1 MEQEKI
7 IISLGGSLIVPNEI
21 DIDFLTEFKKI
32 ILSQIEKGK
41 KFIII
46 TGGGKT
52 ARKYQSALKEISN
65 PSLEHLDWLGI
76 YSTRLNAEFL
86 ELFFTGIAEEIIIT
100 DPTLPVNFEKP
111 LVIGAGWKPG
121 WSTDYDAVLL
131 AKSINAK
138 RVINLSN
145 IDFAYDKDPN
155 KYPDAKKLE
164 NISWSE
170 YRELIPKEWNPGLST
185 PFDPIASGIAED
197 EGIEVAILNGK
208 NIENLENCLNNL
220 EFIGTKIK

>member
-46 TGGGKT
+46 TGGGKI

-86 ELFFTGIAEEIIIT
+86 GLFFTGTAEEKIIT

-111 LVIGAGWKPG
+111 LIIGAGWKPG

-185 PFDPIASGIAED
+185 PFDPIASGVAES